1 MLLCFSFNGAFIY
14 FIVLFIYFIV
24 FFIYFIV
31 LFIYFIVFLF
41 ISCCFA
47 RNAMICFG
55 VCQST
60 AVVGGGTSFYFKDC
74 FYTFPSA
81 ALTGQVLDFGVC
93 QSKGTGRDHQQD
105 PVVAMSAYYKRLY
118 YYHYYY

>member
-1 MLLCFSFNGAFIY
+1 MVLLFISLCF
-14 FIVLFIYFIV
+14 LFISLCF
-24 FFIYFIV
+24 
-31 LFIYFIVFLF
+31 LFISLCYLFISLCFLF

-60 AVVGGGTSFYFKDC
+60 AVVWGGTSFYFIRTA
-74 FYTFPSA
+74 FTQSSA

-93 QSKGTGRDHQQD
+93 QSKGTGRDHHQD

-118 YYHYYY
+118 YYPYHYYP